1 MLPKSRVRHI
11 FDDQSKYCE
20 PVSNVA
26 KDDVAKEA
34 SNVEEGGGDVRP
46 LGVVAHQVEFRHQ
59 CVRVLGSNVHC
70 QYVQKWMNSWKIL
83 NGIAPPLNQEKI
95 DLTIGKI

>member
-59 CVRVLGSNVHC
+59 CVRVLGSNVQC
-70 QYVQKWMNSWKIL
+70 QYVQKWMNSWKSFKWHCT
-83 NGIAPPLNQEKI
+83 PVEPRK
-95 DLTIGKI
+95 D